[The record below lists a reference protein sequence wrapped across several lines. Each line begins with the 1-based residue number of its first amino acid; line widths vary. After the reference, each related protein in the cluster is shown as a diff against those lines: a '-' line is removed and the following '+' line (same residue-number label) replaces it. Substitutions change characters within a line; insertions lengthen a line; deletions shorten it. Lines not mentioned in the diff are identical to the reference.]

1 MFKYKTIENFLS
13 EVDFKSLCSLKLR
26 KVSEKEISV
35 YHNAIY
41 KDGKTKVECIE
52 EELLKRLQK
61 NYHEK
66 AIAIL
71 EELAPKKA
79 PLYEYSEFHII
90 ETGSKCKFPIHSD
103 TASKLLSGVIYL
115 MPESNKGTFLYENRI
130 GKNPVEIEWKQ
141 NKAFFFSREEG
152 KSWHS
157 YEGDKVSNRIALVY
171 NLMTTNIK
179 GVCEV
184 EKTNYQ
190 INRLKEFANPY
201 LLRFFN
207 RVL

>member
-1 MFKYKTIENFLS
+1 MFKYKIIENFLS
-13 EVDFKSLCSLKLR
+13 EVDFKNLCSIKLK
-26 KVSEKEISV
+26 KVDEKEISV

-41 KDGKTKVECIE
+41 KDGRIEAECLDDE
-52 EELLKRLQK
+52 TLKRLQK
-61 NYHEK
+61 NCHDK

-71 EELAPKKA
+71 KELAPKKVS
-79 PLYEYSEFHII
+79 LYEYSEFHII
-90 ETGSKCKFPIHSD
+90 ETGSKCSFPIHSD
-103 TASKLLSGVIYL
+103 TANKLLSGVIYL
-115 MPESNKGTFLYENRI
+115 MPESNKGTFLYESRG
-130 GKNPVEIEWKQ
+130 GKNPTEIEWKQ
-141 NKAFFFSREEG
+141 NKALFFSREEG

-157 YEGDKVSNRIALVY
+157 YEGDKESNRIALVY

-184 EKTNYQ
+184 ENVSYSL
-190 INRLKEFANPY
+190 NRFKEFTNPY